1 MQHLPHHPDPTDA
14 DRASWAAT
22 ERRTQEAREAERRR
36 GLPRV
41 DRWQKTLCTDLRNA
55 RLRDMALAAPWGF
68 CWRATV
74 VDGVDADQTELG
86 VIEAV
91 ATAGEASAV
100 VHVVTAWDIEDDPE
114 AFQRQ
119 IFSLHGA
126 CEDVAL
132 AMVDGIVADI

>member
-22 ERRTQEAREAERRR
+22 ERREQEAREAERRR

-41 DRWQKTLCTDLRNA
+41 DRWQKVLCSDLQNA

-68 CWRATV
+68 CWRATIA
-74 VDGVDADQTELG
+74 DGVDEDQTELG
-86 VIEAV
+86 AIEAV
-91 ATAGEASAV
+91 AIPDAHPAV
-100 VHVVTAWDIEDDPE
+100 VQVVTAWDIEDDPE
-114 AFQRQ
+114 AFEQQ
-119 IFSLHGA
+119 TFSLRGP

-132 AMVDGIVADI
+132 ALVNGIVGDI